1 MISVMSQRERR
12 DCRAGWRP
20 TGKLLRFL
28 PHSRK
33 YLRSCPCGGGSFHH
47 SLKQAT
53 SLCMLPQTWFG
64 RGKGVLHHSAYKPGT
79 RLVPFLLPAAGG
91 HRLLAYNANVFM
103 AVKLGFWDM
112 EHLPFAAGY
121 LSTVLCTCSSLMVNA
136 TQLSQALEIA
146 QVHGLNF

>member
-1 MISVMSQRERR
+1 MISVMSQRERQ

-33 YLRSCPCGGGSFHH
+33 YLRSCPCGGQLSSFSQAGHLPLHAPTDMVWSWKRCLASQRLQARH
-47 SLKQAT
+47 SP
-53 SLCMLPQTWFG
+53 CP
-64 RGKGVLHHSAYKPGT
+64 VSA
-79 RLVPFLLPAAGG
+79 ASSWG